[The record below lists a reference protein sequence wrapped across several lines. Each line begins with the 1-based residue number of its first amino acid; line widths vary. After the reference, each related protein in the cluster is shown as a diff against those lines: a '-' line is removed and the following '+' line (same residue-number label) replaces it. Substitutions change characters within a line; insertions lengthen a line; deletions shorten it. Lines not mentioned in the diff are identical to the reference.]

1 MLAGSRGEARFLC
14 CTGRRP
20 PNGVVLPRARRQAT
34 GPTVWAATLGGVTDS
49 VCVGGGAAAHQS
61 ETRGGVIRRATAS
74 SARRRDASCGRVPY
88 TCGVCKGKH
97 YIIGIGRSGVR
108 SRRSGCRARVASRGE
123 LFHHPHPQR
132 KAIIG
137 YRNRTRTGHVLPACI
152 CISRCSYRYSYIIHY
167 IAGR

>member
-1 MLAGSRGEARFLC
+1 VCVWGGGGGGGRPRG
-14 CTGRRP
+14 G
-20 PNGVVLPRARRQAT
+20 G
-34 GPTVWAATLGGVTDS
+34 GGGVTRGGE
-49 VCVGGGAAAHQS
+49 VGGWGGGEGGGGVGGGGGGGGGGAAAHQS